1 MTYDKMEKSKR
12 RLSHGKIRSMVIA
25 VAVSLLLIVALINF
39 VSMLV
44 EYNEMQAKKEM
55 LLEEINDTKDNI
67 EELEYWI
74 DAPMDDDYIMKFARE
89 KLDLYRA
96 DEIVFAGDAE
106 AD

>member
-1 MTYDKMEKSKR
+1 MTYDKMEKSKKG
-12 RLSHGKIRSMVIA
+12 LSHGKIRSIVIA
-25 VAVSLLLIVALINF
+25 VSVTLLFIVALINF

-55 LLEEINDTKDNI
+55 LLEEISDTKDNI

-89 KLDLYRA
+89 KLELYRA
-96 DEIVFAGDAE
+96 DEVVFAGDAE
-106 AD
+106 AE

>member
-1 MTYDKMEKSKR
+1 MTYDKTEKSKR
-12 RLSHGKIRSMVIA
+12 RLSHGKIRSMVVG
-25 VAVSLLLIVALINF
+25 VAVSVLLIVALINF

-106 AD
+106 VN

>member
-1 MTYDKMEKSKR
+1 MTYDKIGNQKR
-12 RLSHGKIRSMVIA
+12 RWSQAKIRSIVIA
-25 VAVSLLLIVALINF
+25 VAVSVLFVVALINF

-106 AD
+106 AE

>member
-1 MTYDKMEKSKR
+1 MTYDKIEKSKR

>member
-12 RLSHGKIRSMVIA
+12 RLSHAKIRSMVIA